1 MSLFG
6 GVAQWLEYLS
16 VEQKVASSNLAA
28 ATNAGMV

>member
-16 VEQKVASSNLAA
+16 VEQKVAGSNPVSPAKSR
-28 ATNAGMV
+28 